1 MTVVPTQPKGE
12 LKERD
17 EGAANTKIMEE
28 NIHAKI
34 NKQSVTFMMDFYSF
48 CLPQ

>member
-12 LKERD
+12 LRERD
-17 EGAANTKIMEE
+17 AGAANTKIMEE

-34 NKQSVTFMMDFYSF
+34 NKQSVTFMMDFLFVLAS
-48 CLPQ
+48 Q